1 MNDVRVCLV
10 GKRSGCE
17 DRVREAF
24 GAAGRAARVSAVDTD
39 RHDCIVGLADGDG
52 AAMARALAA
61 APLPAVLLVGR
72 DADAGTAAAHVPV
85 VRDGPGAGE
94 SLARRVHEAVDRAS
108 ADGTGTHG
116 SAHTPAADGGASAVE
131 HTEDP
136 LERMTD
142 GVVTLDDTWTV
153 TYLNGAA
160 AETLGTDAERA
171 VGRPFT
177 DVAPGDSRL
186 FRRAAETATTAGEA
200 VTVEDYHEVLEA
212 WMEVRA
218 YPDEDGVS
226 LFFRDVTERRS
237 AREELAA
244 SESALR
250 ELHATVSDTGL
261 DATAKLERILAVGR
275 ERLDV
280 DVGMLTQVESDTW
293 HVEAVAGE
301 HPGVESGVTL
311 PLSETICQEV
321 VGSDG
326 VLGVTEVDE
335 QWPAGA
341 REVGVACYLGTELH
355 LDGEPYGTV
364 CFADHSPRERE
375 FTESE
380 TALVEVLTDWVR
392 YVLDLERE
400 QAFVESILDSLPDPL
415 YAFDE
420 SARLVR
426 WNDRVVAVT
435 GYDDDELAEMRAD
448 EFIAEDD
455 RERALRAVE
464 RVNDGERVSF
474 EVDLET
480 KAGDYLPYELSGAP
494 ITEGDEVVGATGV
507 ARDVSDQRAQREM
520 LSGLL
525 EATGQLMQAR
535 DREEV
540 AEVAATAAQSVLGF
554 DINLVRLYDREAGT
568 LVPAART
575 EKMAA
580 EMGNRPVYEVGEGNP
595 GEVFASGEPR
605 VVNDVTDGEV
615 AGRGGIRSI
624 MYHPVGVHGTISVG
638 APERGAFDETDQQV
652 LALLATSAAAACTR
666 AKREREVREAQQ
678 RTETVLDRVN
688 GLIEDT
694 VEVLVQAVTR
704 EELAEGVVSELA
716 GAEPYTFAWL
726 GRPDVASETLSPS
739 TWAGHGDVPADEL
752 AFDLNDDGPIARAY
766 RTGEPQVIQ
775 DIADRVDDMPCAS
788 AVLGENVRASIV
800 VPLVYKET
808 TYGVLVVFADE
819 ADAFD
824 EREQVVLTAIGR
836 AVANAI
842 NAIER
847 GRIMDATEI
856 IELEFTVD
864 DADLLFCRLSRGAD
878 CRVEAAGTD
887 YRPDGNV
894 RLYLTAEGADGER
907 LAALAREDSDVTA
920 VKLIADH
927 EGGCL
932 LELTVE
938 DSLLATLTEFGA
950 VPREVTGEG
959 GMTRFTVELPYEG
972 EAREVFEL
980 VERRYPSTDLVGYH
994 ERERPVET
1002 RQEFRAALSER
1013 FTDRQETAIRTA
1025 YLGGFFEWPRDIDGN
1040 ELAEAMDISRPTYH
1054 QHLRAAQ
1061 RKVLE
1066 ELFE

>member
-1 MNDVRVCLV
+1 MD
-10 GKRSGCE
+10 
-17 DRVREAF
+17 
-24 GAAGRAARVSAVDTD
+24 
-39 RHDCIVGLADGDG
+39 
-52 AAMARALAA
+52 
-61 APLPAVLLVGR
+61 
-72 DADAGTAAAHVPV
+72 DAGH
-85 VRDGPGAGE
+85 
-94 SLARRVHEAVDRAS
+94 
-108 ADGTGTHG
+108 DGTGPGHG
-116 SAHTPAADGGASAVE
+116 RAKRDRERATDGGASAVE

-142 GVVTLDDTWTV
+142 GVVTLDDEWTV

-160 AETLGTDAERA
+160 AAALGTDAERA
-171 VGRPFT
+171 VGRPFAE
-177 DVAPGDSRL
+177 VAPGDGTV
-186 FRRAAETATTAGEA
+186 FWRAAEAATTAGEA
-200 VTVEDYHEVLEA
+200 VTVEDHHDLLDA

-226 LFFRDVTERRS
+226 LFFRDVTDRRR

-250 ELHATVSDTGL
+250 ELHATVSDTEL
-261 DATAKLERILAVGR
+261 DAAEKLERILAVGR
-275 ERLDV
+275 ERLGV
-280 DVGMLTQVESDTW
+280 DVGMLTRVEGDTW
-293 HVEAVAGE
+293 RVEAVAGE
-301 HPGVESGVTL
+301 HPGVDPGVTL
-311 PLSETICQEV
+311 PLSETVCREV
-321 VGSDG
+321 VGSEG

-335 QWPAGA
+335 RWAAGA

-364 CFADHSPRERE
+364 CFADRSPRERE

-380 TALVEVLTDWVR
+380 TALVEVLADWVR
-392 YVLDLERE
+392 YVLDLEHE

-420 SARLVR
+420 EARLVR
-426 WNDRVVAVT
+426 WNDRVAAVT
-435 GYDDDELAEMRAD
+435 GYDDDELAGMSAD
-448 EFIAEDD
+448 EFIAEPD

-474 EVDLET
+474 EADLET
-480 KAGDYLPYELSGAP
+480 RAGDYLPYELSGAP
-494 ITEGDEVVGATGV
+494 ITEGSEVVGATGV

-575 EKMAA
+575 EKMAL
-580 EMGNRPVYEVGEGNP
+580 EMGERPVYEVGEGNP

-605 VVNDVTDGEV
+605 VVNDVTDGDV
-615 AGRGGIRSI
+615 VGRGGIRSI
-624 MYHPVGVHGTISVG
+624 MYHPIGVHGTISVG
-638 APERGAFDETDQQV
+638 ATEPGAFDETDQQV

-666 AKREREVREAQQ
+666 AKREQEVREAQQ
-678 RTETVLDRVN
+678 HTETVLDRVN
-688 GLIEDT
+688 GLVENT

-704 EELAEGVVSELA
+704 EELSEGVVSELA
-716 GAEPYTFAWL
+716 AADPYSFAWL

-739 TWAGHGDVPADEL
+739 TWAGRGDVPAGDLE
-752 AFDLNDDGPIARAY
+752 FDLNGDGPVARAY
-766 RTGEPQVIQ
+766 RTGEAQVVQ
-775 DIADRVDDMPCAS
+775 DIAASVGDVPCAS
-788 AVLGENVRASIV
+788 AVLGEDVRASIV

-808 TYGVLVVFADE
+808 TYGVLAVFADE
-819 ADAFD
+819 AGAFD

-887 YRPDGNV
+887 YRPDGSI
-894 RLYLTAEGADGER
+894 RLYVTAESADGER

-920 VKLIADH
+920 VKLITDH
-927 EGGCL
+927 EDGCL

-950 VPREVTGEG
+950 VPREVVGEDG
-959 GMTRFTVELPYEG
+959 TTRFTVELPYEG
-972 EAREVFEL
+972 EAREVFDL

-1013 FTDRQETAIRTA
+1013 FTDRQETALRTA

-1061 RKVLE
+1061 RKVFE

>member
-10 GKRSGCE
+10 GARDDRAE
-17 DRVREAF
+17 RVRDTV
-24 GAAGRAARVSAVDTD
+24 GAVGRAPRVSAVDAD
-39 RHDCIVGLADGDG
+39 SYDCIVGLPEGDGVGMAEALADG
-52 AAMARALAA
+52 
-61 APLPAVLLVGR
+61 PLPAVVLTGR
-72 DADAGTAAAHVPV
+72 DADAGQAAPHLPV
-85 VRDGPGAGE
+85 VRDGPGAGAVL
-94 SLARRVHEAVDRAS
+94 SRRVREAVGGADTPERAQ
-108 ADGTGTHG
+108 ATT
-116 SAHTPAADGGASAVE
+116 TDGGASAVE

-142 GVVTLDDTWTV
+142 GVVTLDGEWTV

-160 AETLGTDAERA
+160 AETLGVDAERA
-171 VGRPFT
+171 VGRPFSEAT
-177 DVAPGDSRL
+177 PGDGTV
-186 FRRAAETATTAGEA
+186 FRRATEAAAAAGEA
-200 VTVEDYHEVLEA
+200 VTVEEHHEVLDA

-218 YPDEDGVS
+218 YPDEDGAS
-226 LFFRDVTERRS
+226 LFFRDVTERRA

-244 SESALR
+244 SESALQ

-261 DATAKLERILAVGR
+261 GATEKLERILAVGR
-275 ERLDV
+275 ERLGV
-280 DVGMLTQVESDTW
+280 DIGMLTQVDGDTW
-293 HVEAVAGE
+293 RVEAVAGE
-301 HPGVESGVTL
+301 HPGVEPGVTL
-311 PLSETICQEV
+311 PLSETVCQEV
-321 VGSDG
+321 VGSEG
-326 VLGVTEVDE
+326 VLGVTDVDDR
-335 QWPAGA
+335 WPAGA
-341 REVGVACYLGTELH
+341 REVGVACYLGAELS

-364 CFADHSPRERE
+364 CFADRSPRERE

-380 TALVEVLTDWVR
+380 TALVEMLTDWVR
-392 YVLDLERE
+392 YVLDLEHE
-400 QAFVESILDSLPDPL
+400 QAFVESILGSLPDPL

-420 SARLVR
+420 TGQLVR
-426 WNDRVVAVT
+426 WNDRVVDVT
-435 GYDDDELAEMRAD
+435 GYSEAELAGMTAE
-448 EFIAEDD
+448 EFIAEAD
-455 RERALRAVE
+455 RERARQAIE
-464 RVNDGERVSF
+464 RVNNGERVSF
-474 EVDLET
+474 EVDIET

-494 ITEGDEVVGATGV
+494 VTEGEEVVGATGV

-540 AEVAATAAQSVLGF
+540 AEVAVAAAQSVLGF

-568 LVPAART
+568 LAPAART
-575 EKMAA
+575 ERMAA
-580 EMGNRPVYEVGEGNP
+580 EMGSRPVYEVGEGNP

-605 VVNDVTDGEV
+605 VVNDITDDEV

-638 APERGAFDETDQQV
+638 APEPGAFDETDQQV

-678 RTETVLDRVN
+678 HTETVLDRVN
-688 GLIEDT
+688 GLVEDT

-716 GAEPYTFAWL
+716 AADPYSFAWL

-739 TWAGHGDVPADEL
+739 TWAGRGDIPAAEFE
-752 AFDLNDDGPIARAY
+752 FDLNDDGPVARAY
-766 RTGEPQVIQ
+766 RTGEPQVVQ
-775 DIADRVDDMPCAS
+775 DIAESAEDVPCAS
-788 AVLGENVRASIV
+788 AMLGEAVQASIV
-800 VPLVYKET
+800 VPLMYKET
-808 TYGVLVVFADE
+808 AYGVLTVFAGE
-819 ADAFD
+819 AGAFD
-824 EREQVVLTAIGR
+824 KREQAVLTAIGR

-856 IELEFTVD
+856 IELEFTVN

-878 CRVEAAGTD
+878 CQVEAAGTD
-887 YRPDGNV
+887 YRPDGSL
-894 RLYLTAEGADGER
+894 RLYVTAEDADGER

-920 VKLIADH
+920 VKLITDH
-927 EGGCL
+927 EDGCL

-950 VPREVTGEG
+950 VPREVGGEG
-959 GMTRFTVELPYEG
+959 GTTRFTVELPYEG
-972 EAREVFEL
+972 EAREVFDL

-1013 FTDRQETAIRTA
+1013 FTDRQETALRTA
-1025 YLGGFFEWPRDIDGN
+1025 YLGGFFKWPRDIDGN
-1040 ELAEAMDISRPTYH
+1040 ELAESMDISRPTYH

-1061 RKVLE
+1061 RKAFE